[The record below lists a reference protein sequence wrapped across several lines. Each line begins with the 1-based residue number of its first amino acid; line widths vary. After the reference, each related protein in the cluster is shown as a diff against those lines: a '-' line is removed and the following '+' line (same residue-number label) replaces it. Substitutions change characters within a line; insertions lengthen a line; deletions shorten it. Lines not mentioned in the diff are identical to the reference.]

1 MEASIN
7 NNFSARYDLINKK
20 QKKFKEVW
28 HRLKKNKT
36 AVFGLIVIIIFILIA
51 IFADVIAPY
60 GKGVKMNVKDRFTIP
75 SPTNLFGTDEYGRDV
90 FTRVIHGTRY
100 SLSIGFVA
108 TFLSM
113 LFGIP
118 LGSIAGYFGGKVDTI
133 IMRLVDVL
141 TSIPAIMLSLVVVT
155 VFGANLVNL
164 IIAIFIAR
172 IPADVRVIRS
182 AVLPLV
188 DQQYIEAAHA
198 GGASELQI
206 IMKHIIPNAA
216 GTIIVQ
222 STMNVGQLIIRA
234 SGLSFLGLGVPTP
247 APEWGT
253 LLSEAREYL
262 RSAPHM
268 MIFPGIALI
277 LIALSINLLGDGL
290 RDALDPRL
298 KN

>member
-1 MEASIN
+1 MKQLSVQVKPKSTI
-7 NNFSARYDLINKK
+7 R
-20 QKKFKEVW
+20 QKKWLEIW
-28 HRLKKNKT
+28 RRLKKNRT
-36 AVFGLIVIIIFILIA
+36 AVLGLVILITFVLVA
-51 IFADVIAPY
+51 VFADVIAPY
-60 GKGVKMNVKDRFTIP
+60 SNGVNIDAKNRFSEP
-75 SPTNLFGTDEYGRDV
+75 SLKNYFGTDAYGRDV
-90 FTRVIHGTRY
+90 FTRVVHGTRY
-100 SLSIGFVA
+100 SLSIGIFA

-113 LFGIP
+113 SFGIP
-118 LGSIAGYFGGKVDTI
+118 LGAISGYYGGKVDNI

-155 VFGANLVNL
+155 VFGASLTNL

-172 IPADVRVIRS
+172 IPADVRIIRS
-182 AVLPLV
+182 AVIPLAG
-188 DQQYIEAAHA
+188 QQYIEAAKS
-198 GGASELQI
+198 GGAGDFHTI
-206 IMKHIIPNAA
+206 TKHILPNAV

-277 LIALSINLLGDGL
+277 LVALSINLLGDGL
-290 RDALDPRL
+290 RDALDPKL
-298 KN
+298 KS

>member
-1 MEASIN
+1 MNQPIIQAHQQNEI
-7 NNFSARYDLINKK
+7 K
-20 QKKFKEVW
+20 QSKWRETLR
-28 HRLKKNKT
+28 RLKKNKT
-36 AVFGLIVIIIFILIA
+36 AILGLVILIVFILVA

-60 GKGVKMNVKDRFTIP
+60 DKGIKMDAKNRFSAP
-75 SPTNLFGTDEYGRDV
+75 SMINLFGTDAYGRDV
-90 FTRVIHGTRY
+90 FTRVVHGTRY
-100 SLSIGFVA
+100 SLSIGFFA
-108 TFLSM
+108 TILSM

-118 LGSIAGYFGGKVDTI
+118 LGAISGFYGGKIDNI

-155 VFGANLVNL
+155 VFGASLVNL
-164 IIAIFIAR
+164 IIAIFVAR
-172 IPADVRVIRS
+172 IPADVRIIRS
-182 AVLPLV
+182 AVITLV
-188 DQQYIEAAHA
+188 DQQYIEASKS
-198 GGASELQI
+198 GGARDFHLI
-206 IMKHIIPNAA
+206 TKHILPNAI

-253 LLSEAREYL
+253 LLSEARGYL

-277 LIALSINLLGDGL
+277 LVALSINLLGDGL
-290 RDALDPRL
+290 RDALDPKL
-298 KN
+298 KS